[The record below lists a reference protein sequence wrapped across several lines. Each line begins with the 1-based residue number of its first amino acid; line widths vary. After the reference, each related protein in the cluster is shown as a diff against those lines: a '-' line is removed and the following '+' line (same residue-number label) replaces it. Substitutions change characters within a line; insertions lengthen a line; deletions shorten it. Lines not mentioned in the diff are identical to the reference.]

1 MIFFT
6 NRLYETLAVASANT
20 EKGLKLLDDELN
32 QTIKTGTAIY
42 NAKIVKN
49 DKSVEKIEAGS
60 FVFVPNF
67 KNKIIPLE
75 VMDVYEE
82 RSYKKIIAE
91 DAGLELLNS
100 DVGDH
105 KMKGTL
111 REHILATIG
120 KDSDWTI
127 GIDEIGDSKNLTLE
141 YTGISNQTKRI
152 VQIAGRFGAEISYD
166 FKFEGNE
173 IKEKRINFVKERGKD
188 TARRLEVGKEL
199 KDVKRNVSITNL
211 RTAVLGVGKPHKE
224 TIKTTKTVKKT
235 IKVEEKPNST
245 KHTNGKLDPFINWFQ
260 ARKGRVRYSMYAR
273 TGPNS
278 YDCSSAVHFAAKHA
292 GLLPSN
298 HYIGSTETLF
308 GMKGKY
314 LDEISRSDIRYGDIF
329 VAGRQGASGG
339 AGGHTG
345 AVLDKNRIIH
355 CNYGSNGIAIT
366 PINGYTGGP
375 PVRFFRWR
383 NSGAGTVSVSN
394 AKYWTNKNIAYHD
407 LGWTLN
413 GLSAG
418 QLNNW
423 IRVKAPGSPFNG
435 QGNVFMEAQK
445 RSGLDARY
453 ILSHAALES
462 AWGRSNIAKRYNNY
476 FGIGAFDTDPNNAK
490 NFSNSGLASGII
502 NGAKWIAKN
511 YYNSSYKQTTLYKMR
526 NNNGVHQYATDP
538 NWHTKIAN
546 IMKGSE
552 RYTRPATPSKNKTK
566 EILETVSENK
576 EVEKETNLKGY
587 KYDDGRYFVDK
598 DGRVCDREANA
609 IWSKPN
615 TKGRYL
621 SRVYESEATSQKT
634 LFDECLNQLKKNNQ
648 PEISYDVNPDKI
660 PKDIDI
666 GDRVR
671 IIDHDYSPALYLE
684 ARLVD
689 VTTSS
694 TNDYIDR
701 AVFANF
707 VPKISGIT
715 QRLLNLQANVQDF
728 QYSFENQPYI
738 MSLESSSGNVFK
750 DDIVDTNLIA
760 KLTKAGI
767 DQSANVDGYIWE
779 RISKYTDK
787 LVVKDEDWNENHK
800 DLNEHFIEL
809 SRSDIELEA
818 TFVCSAMLDDL
829 AVATASYTIKNLSIG
844 VYKQKEEPDRN
855 LLMWGDVWQWEEG
868 DIRFKRIWK
877 RDRWEDTVTK
887 RDLELLELT
896 PGPPGADGKD
906 GMPGK
911 PGVDGKTSYAHFA
924 YADSADGVVG
934 FTLTAT
940 PGRKYIGFY
949 SDFTKTDS
957 KNPSKYE
964 WSRFRGEDGIDGTP
978 GRDGIDGKPG
988 PKGLDGKT
996 PYVHFAYSNSLDG
1009 LKDFSTSDS
1018 LNKKYIGFYTDFSKA
1033 DSTDYKDYNWSRY
1046 VGEDGKQGIP
1056 GKAGVDGKTPYF
1068 HTAWADNEKGTL
1080 NFSTSYAG
1088 EKKYIGTYTDYNK
1101 NDSVNPS
1108 SYTWQL
1114 VKGKDGKDGVNGIPG
1129 KAGQDGKTPY
1139 FHTAWSNSSD
1149 GSKDF
1154 STSQAGDKL
1163 YIGTYTDFT
1172 KEDSSD
1178 FKKYTWQ
1185 LVKGNK
1191 GDKGSD
1197 GKDGGEFQ
1205 WNLLLKGDKE
1215 IIDSTEY
1222 NFAKYEL
1229 AEDIPEG
1236 SVVTLVLN
1244 MKGKRN
1250 PNTVSPYNTGGSL
1263 RALNNIN
1270 LPSDSGNEYQ
1280 TYYVTDTWRGN
1291 KAGNKTL
1298 YLYWSIFNRPSFE
1311 PVSIKWA
1318 KLVYGS
1324 NPTLNYVPAQIEI
1337 HGKDGMPGPKGA
1349 DGKDGID
1356 GKDGKTGKIGQNL
1369 LRNSNVPV
1377 SNKDYPTNIWTLCE
1391 TLKDNEIVTVTMK
1404 VKVDR
1409 TSILHLYNSG
1419 GAISLAYKEIMKEDD
1434 YKLISYTFPW
1444 KTWIDVTWGEKHY
1457 EQTNPP
1463 ALYLFNTTSGDSQDK
1478 ITTSVEWATL
1488 TRGDIPAIEWS
1499 PCHADTDD
1507 AISEKASEESLQD
1520 LQVHFAMYPSAEE
1533 LNQNKI
1539 DLMKQ
1544 QAYLDQLKTAIDSNA
1559 LSLEDRLSIIEAN
1572 VGAGK
1577 LSLEAI
1583 NTYLHFGEEGVLI
1596 GKEGEQ
1602 VRLRLINNALEIT
1615 DGTKVVAR
1623 FANNQTETPNLK
1635 VSGAFEFGYHVANK
1649 VDLNGNKFTVVS
1661 PNI

>member
-6 NRLYETLAVASANT
+6 NRLYETLAVASVDT
-20 EKGLKLLDDELN
+20 EEGLKLLDDELN

-42 NAKIVKN
+42 TAKIAKN
-49 DKSVEKIEAGS
+49 DISAEKVEAGS

-67 KNKIIPLE
+67 KNKIIVLE
-75 VMDVYEE
+75 VMDVYDE

-120 KDSDWTI
+120 DDSDWVI
-127 GIDEIGDSKNLTLE
+127 GLDEIGNSKNLTLE

-166 FKFEGNE
+166 FIFDGNE

-273 TGPNS
+273 MGPNS

-394 AKYWTNKNIAYHD
+394 SKYWTNKNIAYHD

-423 IRVKAPGSPFNG
+423 IRAKAPGSPFNG

-445 RSGLDARY
+445 QSGLDARY

-462 AWGRSNIAKRYNNY
+462 AWGRSNIAKKYNNY
-476 FGIGAFDTDPNNAK
+476 FGIGAFDNDPNNAK

-511 YYNSSYKQTTLYKMR
+511 YYNSTYKQTTLYKMR

-552 RYTRPATPSKNKTK
+552 RYTRPAAPSKNKTK
-566 EILETVSENK
+566 EILETVTENK
-576 EVEKETNLKGY
+576 EIEKETNLKGY

-648 PEISYDVNPDKI
+648 PEVSYDVNPDKI

-707 VPKISGIT
+707 VPKTSGIAE
-715 QRLLNLQANVQDF
+715 RLLNLQENVQDF
-728 QYSFENQPYI
+728 KYSFENQPYI
-738 MSLESSSGNVFK
+738 MSLESTSGNVFK
-750 DDIVDTNLIA
+750 DDIVDTHLIA

-767 DQSANVDGYIWE
+767 DQSANVDGFIWE
-779 RISKYTDK
+779 RVSKYPDK
-787 LVVKDEDWNENHK
+787 LVVADEEWNESHK
-800 DLNEHFIEL
+800 DNNEHFIEL
-809 SRSDIELEA
+809 TRSDIELEA
-818 TFVCSAMLDDL
+818 TFVCSAILDEY
-829 AVATASYTIKNLSIG
+829 AVATASYTIKNLAIG
-844 VYKQKEEPDRN
+844 IYKQKEEPDRK

-868 DIRFKRIWK
+868 ETKFKRIWK
-877 RDRWEDTVTK
+877 GDRWEDTVTK

-911 PGVDGKTSYAHFA
+911 PGADGKTSYMHFA

-940 PGRKYIGFY
+940 SG
-949 SDFTKTDS
+949 
-957 KNPSKYE
+957 
-964 WSRFRGEDGIDGTP
+964 
-978 GRDGIDGKPG
+978 
-988 PKGLDGKT
+988 
-996 PYVHFAYSNSLDG
+996 
-1009 LKDFSTSDS
+1009 
-1018 LNKKYIGFYTDFSKA
+1018 KKYIGFYTDFVKEDSK
-1033 DSTDYKDYNWSRY
+1033 DPKKYEWSKY
-1046 VGEDGKQGIP
+1046 VGDDGKPGKDGVNGIP

-1101 NDSVNPS
+1101 NDSVNSS

-1114 VKGKDGKDGVNGIPG
+1114 VKGNTGP
-1129 KAGQDGKTPY
+1129 
-1139 FHTAWSNSSD
+1139 
-1149 GSKDF
+1149 
-1154 STSQAGDKL
+1154 
-1163 YIGTYTDFT
+1163 
-1172 KEDSSD
+1172 
-1178 FKKYTWQ
+1178 
-1185 LVKGNK
+1185 K
-1191 GDKGSD
+1191 GDKGD
-1197 GKDGGEFQ
+1197 
-1205 WNLLLKGDKE
+1205 
-1215 IIDSTEY
+1215 
-1222 NFAKYEL
+1222 
-1229 AEDIPEG
+1229 
-1236 SVVTLVLN
+1236 
-1244 MKGKRN
+1244 
-1250 PNTVSPYNTGGSL
+1250 
-1263 RALNNIN
+1263 
-1270 LPSDSGNEYQ
+1270 
-1280 TYYVTDTWRGN
+1280 RGP
-1291 KAGNKTL
+1291 
-1298 YLYWSIFNRPSFE
+1298 I
-1311 PVSIKWA
+1311 
-1318 KLVYGS
+1318 
-1324 NPTLNYVPAQIEI
+1324 
-1337 HGKDGMPGPKGA
+1337 GPKGV
-1349 DGKDGID
+1349 DGR
-1356 GKDGKTGKIGQNL
+1356 TGKIGQNL

-1377 SNKDYPTNIWTLCE
+1377 ENKNYSTNFWYLCE
-1391 TLKDNEIVTVTMK
+1391 TPETGEIMTFTAKIKLEKD
-1404 VKVDR
+1404 D
-1409 TSILHLYNSG
+1409 SIALYNSG
-1419 GAISLAYKEIMKEDD
+1419 GWINLTGWSKASKSQDHIIYKSTFKWEDEYE
-1434 YKLISYTFPW
+1434 YKGTIY
-1444 KTWIDVTWGEKHY
+1444 K
-1457 EQTNPP
+1457 QTNPP
-1463 ALYLFNTTSGDSQDK
+1463 TLTLYTHSNGNGDNKNNNNVS
-1478 ITTSVEWATL
+1478 IEWATL

-1499 PCHADTDD
+1499 PCYLDVDD

-1520 LQVHFAMYPSAEE
+1520 LQVHFAMYPTAEE

-1602 VRLRLINNALEIT
+1602 VRLRLVNNALEIT
-1615 DGTKVVAR
+1615 DGSKVVAR

-1635 VSGAFEFGYHVANK
+1635 VTGAFEFGYHVANK
-1649 VDLNGNKFTVVS
+1649 VDLNDDKYTVIS

>member
-6 NRLYETLAVASANT
+6 NRLYKTLAVASPDT
-20 EKGLKLLDDELN
+20 HKGLRLLDDELN

-42 NAKIVKN
+42 TGKIAKN
-49 DKSVEKIEAGS
+49 DISVEKIEAGS

-75 VMDVYEE
+75 VMEVEE
-82 RSYKKIIAE
+82 SRSYKKIIAE

-141 YTGISNQTKRI
+141 YTGVSNQTKRI

-211 RTAVLGVGKPHKE
+211 RTAVLGIGKPHKE
-224 TIKTTKTVKKT
+224 SIKTTKTVKKT
-235 IKVEEKPNST
+235 VKVNDSSST
-245 KHTNGKLDPFINWFQ
+245 TKQTNGKLDAFIGWFQ
-260 ARKGRVRYSMYAR
+260 ARKGRVSYSMYSR
-273 TGPNS
+273 MGPNA

-339 AGGHTG
+339 AAGHTG

-355 CNYGSNGIAIT
+355 CTYSKNGIAIT

-394 AKYWTNKNIAYHD
+394 AKYWTNNNIAYHD

-413 GLSAG
+413 GLNAG

-423 IRVKAPGSPFNG
+423 IRATSPSSPFNG

-445 RSGLDARY
+445 QSGLDARY
-453 ILSHAALES
+453 ILAHAALES
-462 AWGRSNIAKRYNNY
+462 AWGKSNIAKRYNNY
-476 FGIGAFDTDPNNAK
+476 FGIGAFDNDPNNAK

-538 NWHTKIAN
+538 NWHNKIAN

-552 RYTRPATPSKNKTK
+552 RYTRPAVPSKNKTK
-566 EILETVSENK
+566 EVLETVTESK
-576 EVEKETNLKGY
+576 EVDKDTNLKGY
-587 KYDDGRYFVDK
+587 KYDDGRFFVDK
-598 DGRVCDREANA
+598 DGRLCDREANA
-609 IWSKPN
+609 IWAKPN
-615 TKGRYL
+615 TKGKYL
-621 SRVYESEATSQKT
+621 TRIYESEATSQKT

-648 PEISYDVNPDKI
+648 PEVSYDVNPDKI

-666 GDRVR
+666 GDRIR

-684 ARLVD
+684 ARLID

-707 VPKISGIT
+707 VPKSSGIAE
-715 QRLLNLQANVQDF
+715 RLLSLQENVQDF
-728 QYSFENQPYI
+728 KYSFENQPYV
-738 MSLESSSGNVFK
+738 MSIESSSGNVFK

-779 RISKYTDK
+779 RISKYPDK
-787 LVVKDEDWNENHK
+787 LVVADEKWNENHK
-800 DLNEHFIEL
+800 DNNEHFIEL
-809 SRSDIELEA
+809 KRSDIELEA

-844 VYKQKEEPDRN
+844 IYKQKEEPDRK

-868 DIRFKRIWK
+868 DIKFKRIWK
-877 RDRWEDTVTK
+877 GDRWEDTVTK

-896 PGPPGADGKD
+896 PGPPG
-906 GMPGK
+906 
-911 PGVDGKTSYAHFA
+911 
-924 YADSADGVVG
+924 
-934 FTLTAT
+934 
-940 PGRKYIGFY
+940 
-949 SDFTKTDS
+949 
-957 KNPSKYE
+957 
-964 WSRFRGEDGIDGTP
+964 
-978 GRDGIDGKPG
+978 
-988 PKGLDGKT
+988 
-996 PYVHFAYSNSLDG
+996 
-1009 LKDFSTSDS
+1009 
-1018 LNKKYIGFYTDFSKA
+1018 
-1033 DSTDYKDYNWSRY
+1033 
-1046 VGEDGKQGIP
+1046 
-1056 GKAGVDGKTPYF
+1056 
-1068 HTAWADNEKGTL
+1068 
-1080 NFSTSYAG
+1080 
-1088 EKKYIGTYTDYNK
+1088 
-1101 NDSVNPS
+1101 
-1108 SYTWQL
+1108 
-1114 VKGKDGKDGVNGIPG
+1114 
-1129 KAGQDGKTPY
+1129 QD
-1139 FHTAWSNSSD
+1139 
-1149 GSKDF
+1149 
-1154 STSQAGDKL
+1154 
-1163 YIGTYTDFT
+1163 
-1172 KEDSSD
+1172 
-1178 FKKYTWQ
+1178 
-1185 LVKGNK
+1185 
-1191 GDKGSD
+1191 
-1197 GKDGGEFQ
+1197 
-1205 WNLLLKGDKE
+1205 
-1215 IIDSTEY
+1215 
-1222 NFAKYEL
+1222 
-1229 AEDIPEG
+1229 
-1236 SVVTLVLN
+1236 
-1244 MKGKRN
+1244 
-1250 PNTVSPYNTGGSL
+1250 
-1263 RALNNIN
+1263 
-1270 LPSDSGNEYQ
+1270 
-1280 TYYVTDTWRGN
+1280 
-1291 KAGNKTL
+1291 
-1298 YLYWSIFNRPSFE
+1298 
-1311 PVSIKWA
+1311 
-1318 KLVYGS
+1318 
-1324 NPTLNYVPAQIEI
+1324 
-1337 HGKDGMPGPKGA
+1337 GKDGMPGPKGA
-1349 DGKDGID
+1349 DGKTSYMHFAYADSQDGLVGFTLTATSGKKYIGFYTDFVKEDSKDPKKYEWSKYVGDDGKPGKDGVNGIPGKAGTDGKTPYFHTAWANSADGSKDFSTSQAGEKMYIGTYTDYTKEDSTDPKKYTWQLVKGDKGEKGEPGQDGKNINRNYINDSKFKTITVPKNLYDEAYNID
-1356 GKDGKTGKIGQNL
+1356 PSFWNTYNRQEMTLSFWFKARESKTYKRNFVVHFRAAPWYQFGTVVYPENTTENIFYKLHIGSKMMPQNYRAAQIFIRFIEGYSGDTFEIKDLKLEFGNEATDWLPSANDLKGKDGEKGSPGKDGKTGKIGQNL

-1377 SNKDYPTNIWTLCE
+1377 ENKNYSTNFWYLCE
-1391 TLKDNEIVTVTMK
+1391 TPETGEIMTFTAKIKLEKD
-1404 VKVDR
+1404 D
-1409 TSILHLYNSG
+1409 SIALYNSG
-1419 GAISLAYKEIMKEDD
+1419 GWINLTGWSKASKSQDHIIYKSTFKWEDKYEYNGTI
-1434 YKLISYTFPW
+1434 YK
-1444 KTWIDVTWGEKHY
+1444 
-1457 EQTNPP
+1457 QTNPP
-1463 ALYLFNTTSGDSQDK
+1463 TLTLYTHSNGNGDNKNSNNVS
-1478 ITTSVEWATL
+1478 IEWATL

-1499 PCHADTDD
+1499 PCYADVDD

-1520 LQVHFAMYPSAEE
+1520 LQVHFAMYPTAEE

-1615 DGTKVVAR
+1615 DGSKVVAR

-1649 VDLNGNKFTVVS
+1649 VDLNGNKFTVIS

>member
-6 NRLYETLAVASANT
+6 NRGYETLAVASVNT
-20 EKGLKLLDDELN
+20 EKGPKLLDDELN

-42 NAKIVKN
+42 NAKIAKN

-67 KNKIIPLE
+67 KNKMIPLE
-75 VMDVYEE
+75 VMEVEE
-82 RSYKKIIAE
+82 SRTYKKIIAE

-120 KDSDWTI
+120 KDSDWVI

-141 YTGISNQTKRI
+141 YTGVTNQTKRI
-152 VQIAGRFGAEISYD
+152 VQIAGRFGAEISYSFIFD
-166 FKFEGNE
+166 GNE
-173 IKEKRINFVKERGKD
+173 IKEKRINFVKERGENK
-188 TARRLEVGKEL
+188 AVRLEVGKEL

-235 IKVEEKPNST
+235 VNVNDSSTTT

-260 ARKGRVRYSMYAR
+260 ARKGRVRYSMYSR
-273 TGPNS
+273 MGPNS

-375 PVRFFRWR
+375 PVRWFRWR
-383 NSGAGTVSVSN
+383 NSGYGSQTVSN
-394 AKYWTNKNIAYHD
+394 RRYWTNSNVIYHD
-407 LGWTLN
+407 LGFNLG

-423 IRVKAPGSPFNG
+423 IRATSPSSPFNG

-445 RSGLDARY
+445 QSGLDARY
-453 ILSHAALES
+453 ILAHAALES

-476 FGIGAFDTDPNNAK
+476 FGIGAFDNDPNNAK

-538 NWHTKIAN
+538 NWHNKIAN

-552 RYTRPATPSKNKTK
+552 RYTSPSGPSSTKTVTQ
-566 EILETVSENK
+566 TVIESK
-576 EVEKETNLKGY
+576 QVDKDTNLKGY
-587 KYDDGRYFVDK
+587 KYDDGRFFVDK

-609 IWSKPN
+609 IWAKPN
-615 TKGRYL
+615 TKGKYL
-621 SRVYESEATSQKT
+621 TRIYESEATSQKT
-634 LFDECLNQLKKNNQ
+634 LFDECLGQLKKNNE
-648 PEISYDVNPDKI
+648 PEVTYDVNPDKI
-660 PKDIDI
+660 PKEIDI

-671 IIDHDYSPALYLE
+671 IIDHGYSPALYLE

-694 TNDYIDR
+694 TNDYINS

-707 VPKISGIT
+707 VPKTSGIAE
-715 QRLLNLQANVQDF
+715 RLLNLQASVQDF
-728 QYSFENQPYI
+728 KYSFENQPYV

-779 RISKYTDK
+779 RISKYPDK
-787 LVVKDEDWNENHK
+787 LVVDDEKWNENHK
-800 DLNEHFIEL
+800 DNNEHFIEL
-809 SRSDIELEA
+809 TRSDIELEA

-844 VYKQKEEPDRN
+844 VYKQKEEPDREI
-855 LLMWGDVWQWEEG
+855 LMWGDVWQWEEG
-868 DIRFKRIWK
+868 NIKFKRIWK
-877 RDRWEDTVTK
+877 GDRWEDTVTK

-896 PGPPGADGKD
+896 PGPPGQDGKD
-906 GMPGK
+906 GMPGPK
-911 PGVDGKTSYAHFA
+911 GADGKTSYMHFA
-924 YADSADGVVG
+924 YADSQDGVVG

-940 PGRKYIGFY
+940 NG
-949 SDFTKTDS
+949 
-957 KNPSKYE
+957 
-964 WSRFRGEDGIDGTP
+964 
-978 GRDGIDGKPG
+978 
-988 PKGLDGKT
+988 
-996 PYVHFAYSNSLDG
+996 
-1009 LKDFSTSDS
+1009 
-1018 LNKKYIGFYTDFSKA
+1018 KKYIGFYTDFIKEDSK
-1033 DSTDYKDYNWSRY
+1033 DPKKYEWSKY
-1046 VGEDGKQGIP
+1046 VGDDGKP
-1056 GKAGVDGKTPYF
+1056 
-1068 HTAWADNEKGTL
+1068 
-1080 NFSTSYAG
+1080 
-1088 EKKYIGTYTDYNK
+1088 
-1101 NDSVNPS
+1101 
-1108 SYTWQL
+1108 
-1114 VKGKDGKDGVNGIPG
+1114 GKDGVNGIPG
-1129 KAGQDGKTPY
+1129 KAGADGKTPY
-1139 FHTAWSNSSD
+1139 FHTAWANSSD

-1154 STSQAGDKL
+1154 STSQAGEKL

-1172 KEDSSD
+1172 KEDSTD

-1191 GDKGSD
+1191 GDKGEP
-1197 GKDGGEFQ
+1197 GKDGKNINRNYINNSKFKTVTVQ
-1205 WNLLLKGDKE
+1205 KNLYDE
-1215 IIDSTEY
+1215 AYNIDPSFWDTY
-1222 NFAKYEL
+1222 NRQEM
-1229 AEDIPEG
+1229 
-1236 SVVTLVLN
+1236 TLSFWF
-1244 MKGKRN
+1244 KARESKTYKRN
-1250 PNTVSPYNTGGSL
+1250 FDVHFRAAPWYQFGTVVYPENTTENIFYKLHIGSKMMPQDY
-1263 RALNNIN
+1263 RAAQIFIRFIEGYSGDAFEIKDLK
-1270 LPSDSGNEYQ
+1270 LEFGNEA
-1280 TYYVTDTWRGN
+1280 TDW
-1291 KAGNKTL
+1291 
-1298 YLYWSIFNRPSFE
+1298 IPS
-1311 PVSIKWA
+1311 VNDLK
-1318 KLVYGS
+1318 
-1324 NPTLNYVPAQIEI
+1324 
-1337 HGKDGMPGPKGA
+1337 GKDGEKGSP
-1349 DGKDGID
+1349 GKDGEKGSPGKD

-1377 SNKDYPTNIWTLCE
+1377 ENKNYPTETWKLCE
-1391 TLKDNEIVTVTMK
+1391 TPSTGETMTFTAK
-1404 VKVDR
+1404 VKLEKDDK
-1409 TSILHLYNSG
+1409 IALFNSG
-1419 GAISLAYKEIMKEDD
+1419 GNIVLKDWI
-1434 YKLISYTFPW
+1434 LIK
-1444 KTWIDVTWGEKHY
+1444 KTDNYQIWSKSFKWVDKSASGRK
-1457 EQTNPP
+1457 QTNPP
-1463 ALYLFNTTSGDSQDK
+1463 SLYLYIYSNNGNGNNKNNNAVS
-1478 ITTSVEWATL
+1478 IEWATL

-1499 PCHADTDD
+1499 PCYADVDD
-1507 AISEKASEESLQD
+1507 SISAKADQESLQD
-1520 LQVHFAMYPSAEE
+1520 LQVHFAMYPTAEE
-1533 LNQNKI
+1533 LNQNKV

-1544 QAYLDQLKTAIDSNA
+1544 QAYLDQLQTAIDSNA
-1559 LSLEDRLSIIEAN
+1559 LTLEERLSIIEAN
-1572 VGAGK
+1572 LGAGK

-1615 DGTKVVAR
+1615 DGSKVVAR

-1635 VSGAFEFGYHVANK
+1635 VTGALEFGYHVASK
-1649 VDLNGNKFTVVS
+1649 VDLDGNKYTVIS
-1661 PNI
+1661 SNI

>member
-6 NRLYETLAVASANT
+6 NRLYETLAVASPDT
-20 EKGLKLLDDELN
+20 HKGLVLLDDELN

-42 NAKIVKN
+42 TGKIAKN
-49 DKSVEKIEAGS
+49 DISVEKIEAGS

-75 VMDVYEE
+75 VMEVEE
-82 RSYKKIIAE
+82 SRSYKKIIAE

-127 GIDEIGDSKNLTLE
+127 GIDEIGDSRNLTLE
-141 YTGISNQTKRI
+141 YTGVSNQTKRI

-166 FKFEGNE
+166 FKFDGNE

-211 RTAVLGVGKPHKE
+211 RTAVLGIGKPHKE
-224 TIKTTKTVKKT
+224 TIKTTKTVKK
-235 IKVEEKPNST
+235 KVKVNDSSST
-245 KHTNGKLDPFINWFQ
+245 TKQTNGKLDAFIGWFQ
-260 ARKGRVRYSMYAR
+260 ARKGRVSYSMYSR
-273 TGPNS
+273 MGPRS

-292 GLLPSN
+292 GLLPTS

-314 LDEISRSDIRYGDIF
+314 LDEISRSDIRFGDIF

-339 AGGHTG
+339 AAGHTG

-355 CNYGSNGIAIT
+355 CTYSKNGIAIT

-394 AKYWTNKNIAYHD
+394 AKYWTNNNIAYHD

-413 GLSAG
+413 GLNAG

-423 IRVKAPGSPFNG
+423 IRATSPGSPFNG

-445 RSGLDARY
+445 QSGLDARY

-462 AWGRSNIAKRYNNY
+462 GWGRSNIAKRYNNY
-476 FGIGAFDTDPNNAK
+476 FGIGAFDNDPNNAK

-538 NWHTKIAN
+538 NWHNKIAN

-552 RYTRPATPSKNKTK
+552 RYTSPSGPSSTKTVTQ
-566 EILETVSENK
+566 TVTESK

-587 KYDDGRYFVDK
+587 KYDDGRFFVDK

-648 PEISYDVNPDKI
+648 PEVSYDVNPDKI

-707 VPKISGIT
+707 VPKTSGIA

-728 QYSFENQPYI
+728 QYSFENQPYV

-767 DQSANVDGYIWE
+767 DQAANVDGYIWE
-779 RISKYTDK
+779 RISKYPDK
-787 LVVKDEDWNENHK
+787 LVVADEKWNESHK
-800 DLNEHFIEL
+800 DNNEHFIEL
-809 SRSDIELEA
+809 KRSDIELEA

-844 VYKQKEEPDRN
+844 IYKQKEEPDRK

-868 DIRFKRIWK
+868 DIKFKRIWK
-877 RDRWEDTVTK
+877 GDRWEDTVTK

-896 PGPPGADGKD
+896 PGPPGQDGKD
-906 GMPGK
+906 GMPGPK
-911 PGVDGKTSYAHFA
+911 GADGKTSYMHFA
-924 YADSADGVVG
+924 YSDSKDGVVG

-940 PGRKYIGFY
+940 NG
-949 SDFTKTDS
+949 
-957 KNPSKYE
+957 
-964 WSRFRGEDGIDGTP
+964 
-978 GRDGIDGKPG
+978 
-988 PKGLDGKT
+988 
-996 PYVHFAYSNSLDG
+996 
-1009 LKDFSTSDS
+1009 
-1018 LNKKYIGFYTDFSKA
+1018 KKYIGFYTDFVKEDSK
-1033 DSTDYKDYNWSRY
+1033 DPNKYEWSKY
-1046 VGEDGKQGIP
+1046 VGDDGKP
-1056 GKAGVDGKTPYF
+1056 
-1068 HTAWADNEKGTL
+1068 
-1080 NFSTSYAG
+1080 
-1088 EKKYIGTYTDYNK
+1088 
-1101 NDSVNPS
+1101 
-1108 SYTWQL
+1108 
-1114 VKGKDGKDGVNGIPG
+1114 GKDGVNGIPG

-1139 FHTAWSNSSD
+1139 FHTAWANSSD

-1154 STSQAGDKL
+1154 STSQAGEKM
-1163 YIGTYTDFT
+1163 YIGTYTDYT
-1172 KEDSSD
+1172 KEDSAD
-1178 FKKYTWQ
+1178 PKKYTWL

-1191 GDKGSD
+1191 GEKGEP
-1197 GKDGGEFQ
+1197 GKDGKNINRNYINDSKFKTITVPKNLYDEAYNIDPSFWDTYNRQVMTLSFWFKARESKTYKRNFDVHFRAAPWYQFGTVVYPENTTENIFYKLHIGSKMMPQDYRAAQIFIRFIEGYSGDAFEIKDLKLEFGNEATD
-1205 WNLLLKGDKE
+1205 WIPSVNDLKGE
-1215 IIDSTEY
+1215 
-1222 NFAKYEL
+1222 
-1229 AEDIPEG
+1229 P
-1236 SVVTLVLN
+1236 
-1244 MKGKRN
+1244 GKN
-1250 PNTVSPYNTGGSL
+1250 
-1263 RALNNIN
+1263 
-1270 LPSDSGNEYQ
+1270 
-1280 TYYVTDTWRGN
+1280 
-1291 KAGNKTL
+1291 
-1298 YLYWSIFNRPSFE
+1298 
-1311 PVSIKWA
+1311 
-1318 KLVYGS
+1318 
-1324 NPTLNYVPAQIEI
+1324 
-1337 HGKDGMPGPKGA
+1337 
-1349 DGKDGID
+1349 GID
-1356 GKDGKTGKIGQNL
+1356 GKDGKTRKIGQNL

-1377 SNKDYPTNIWTLCE
+1377 SNKNHPIYIWNLCE
-1391 TLKDNEIVTVTMK
+1391 TPETGETMTFTAKLKLEKDNLIG
-1404 VKVDR
+1404 
-1409 TSILHLYNSG
+1409 LYNSNG
-1419 GAISLAYKEIMKEDD
+1419 YISVSEYSNTSKSQDYIIYK
-1434 YKLISYTFPW
+1434 STFKW
-1444 KTWIDVTWGEKHY
+1444 KDKFLYNGKTY

-1463 ALYLFNTTSGDSQDK
+1463 TLRLYARSNGNGDNKNNNTVS
-1478 ITTSVEWATL
+1478 IEWATL

-1499 PCHADTDD
+1499 PCYADVDD

-1520 LQVHFAMYPSAEE
+1520 LQVHFAMYPTAEE

-1539 DLMKQ
+1539 ELMKQ

-1615 DGTKVVAR
+1615 DGSKVVAR

-1649 VDLNGNKFTVVS
+1649 VDLNGNKFTVIS

>member
-6 NRLYETLAVASANT
+6 NRLYETLAVASADT

-42 NAKIVKN
+42 NAKIAKN
-49 DKSVEKIEAGS
+49 DISSEKVEAGS

-67 KNKIIPLE
+67 KNKIIVLE
-75 VMDVYEE
+75 VMEVEE
-82 RSYKKIIAE
+82 SREYKKIIAE

-120 KDSDWTI
+120 DDSDWVI
-127 GIDEIGDSKNLTLE
+127 GLDEIGNSKNLTLE

-166 FKFEGNE
+166 FKFDGNE

-273 TGPNS
+273 MGPSS

-292 GLLPSN
+292 GLLPSS

-308 GMKGKY
+308 AMKGKY
-314 LDEISRSDIRYGDIF
+314 LDEISRADIRYGDIF

-423 IRVKAPGSPFNG
+423 IRAKAPGSPFNG

-445 RSGLDARY
+445 QSGLDARY
-453 ILSHAALES
+453 ILAHAALES

-476 FGIGAFDTDPNNAK
+476 FGIGAFDNDPNNAK

-552 RYTRPATPSKNKTK
+552 RYTKAAQPSKTKTK
-566 EILETVSENK
+566 QVLQTVTQSK
-576 EVEKETNLKGY
+576 QVEKETNLKGY

-598 DGRVCDREANA
+598 EGRLCDREANE

-621 SRVYESEATSQKT
+621 SRVYKSEATSQKT
-634 LFDECLNQLKKNNQ
+634 LFDECLNQLKKNNE
-648 PEISYDVNPDKI
+648 PEVSYDVNPDKI

-694 TNDYIDR
+694 TNEYIDR

-707 VPKISGIT
+707 VPKTSGIAE
-715 QRLLNLQANVQDF
+715 RLLNLQENVQDF
-728 QYSFENQPYI
+728 KYSFENQPYV
-738 MSLESSSGNVFK
+738 MSLESTSGNVFK
-750 DDIVDTNLIA
+750 DDIVDTHLIA
-760 KLTKAGI
+760 KLTKVGI
-767 DQSANVDGYIWE
+767 DQSANVDGFIWE
-779 RISKYTDK
+779 RVSKYPDK
-787 LVVKDEDWNENHK
+787 LVVKDEEWNENHK
-800 DLNEHFIEL
+800 ELNEHFIEL
-809 SRSDIELEA
+809 TRSDIELEA
-818 TFVCSAMLDDL
+818 TFVCSAILDEY
-829 AVATASYTIKNLSIG
+829 AVATASYTIKNLAIG
-844 VYKQKEEPDRN
+844 IYKQKEEPDRK
-855 LLMWGDVWQWEEG
+855 LLMWGDIWQWEEG
-868 DIRFKRIWK
+868 ETKFKRIWK
-877 RDRWEDTVTK
+877 GDRWEDTVTK

-896 PGPPGADGKD
+896 PGPPGQDGKD

-911 PGVDGKTSYAHFA
+911 AGADGKTSYMHFA
-924 YADSADGVVG
+924 YADSQDGVVG

-940 PGRKYIGFY
+940 NG
-949 SDFTKTDS
+949 
-957 KNPSKYE
+957 
-964 WSRFRGEDGIDGTP
+964 
-978 GRDGIDGKPG
+978 
-988 PKGLDGKT
+988 
-996 PYVHFAYSNSLDG
+996 
-1009 LKDFSTSDS
+1009 
-1018 LNKKYIGFYTDFSKA
+1018 KKYIGFYTDFVKEDSK
-1033 DSTDYKDYNWSRY
+1033 DPTKYEWSKY
-1046 VGEDGKQGIP
+1046 VGD
-1056 GKAGVDGKTPYF
+1056 
-1068 HTAWADNEKGTL
+1068 KG
-1080 NFSTSYAG
+1080 
-1088 EKKYIGTYTDYNK
+1088 E
-1101 NDSVNPS
+1101 P
-1108 SYTWQL
+1108 
-1114 VKGKDGKDGVNGIPG
+1114 GKDGVNGLPG
-1129 KAGQDGKTPY
+1129 KAGADGKTPY

-1154 STSQAGDKL
+1154 STSQAGEKL

-1172 KEDSSD
+1172 KEDSTD
-1178 FKKYTWQ
+1178 FKKYTWN

-1191 GDKGSD
+1191 GEQGIP
-1197 GKDGGEFQ
+1197 GKDGQPGA
-1205 WNLLLKGDKE
+1205 KGD
-1215 IIDSTEY
+1215 
-1222 NFAKYEL
+1222 
-1229 AEDIPEG
+1229 
-1236 SVVTLVLN
+1236 
-1244 MKGKRN
+1244 
-1250 PNTVSPYNTGGSL
+1250 
-1263 RALNNIN
+1263 
-1270 LPSDSGNEYQ
+1270 
-1280 TYYVTDTWRGN
+1280 RGP
-1291 KAGNKTL
+1291 
-1298 YLYWSIFNRPSFE
+1298 I
-1311 PVSIKWA
+1311 
-1318 KLVYGS
+1318 
-1324 NPTLNYVPAQIEI
+1324 
-1337 HGKDGMPGPKGA
+1337 GPKGA
-1349 DGKDGID
+1349 
-1356 GKDGKTGKIGQNL
+1356 DGKTGKIGQNL

-1391 TLKDNEIVTVTMK
+1391 TLKDNEIVTFTTK

-1409 TSILHLYNSG
+1409 KSSLWLYNSG
-1419 GAISLAYKEIMKEDD
+1419 GAISLAYNEIAKEDD

-1444 KTWIDVTWGEKHY
+1444 KTWIDVTWGDKHY

-1463 ALYLFNTTSGDSQDK
+1463 SIHLYNTTYKQGKD
-1478 ITTSVEWATL
+1478 ITTTSVEWATL
-1488 TRGDIPAIEWS
+1488 TRGDIPAIEWT
-1499 PCHADTDD
+1499 PCYLDVDD

-1520 LQVHFAMYPSAEE
+1520 LQVHFAMYPTAEE

-1559 LSLEDRLSIIEAN
+1559 LDLEDRLNIIEAN

-1635 VSGAFEFGYHVANK
+1635 VTGAFEFGYHVANK
-1649 VDLNGNKFTVVS
+1649 VDLDDNKFTVIS

>member
-6 NRLYETLAVASANT
+6 NRLYETLAVASPDT
-20 EKGLKLLDDELN
+20 HKGLVLLDDELN

-42 NAKIVKN
+42 TGKIAKN
-49 DKSVEKIEAGS
+49 DKSVEKVEAGS

-75 VMDVYEE
+75 VMEVEE
-82 RSYKKIIAE
+82 SRSYKKIIAE

-120 KDSDWTI
+120 DDSDWVI
-127 GIDEIGDSKNLTLE
+127 GLDEIGNSKNLTLE

-166 FKFEGNE
+166 FKFDGNE

-273 TGPNS
+273 MGPNS

-314 LDEISRSDIRYGDIF
+314 LDEISRADIRYGDIF

-423 IRVKAPGSPFNG
+423 IRAKAPGSPFNG

-552 RYTRPATPSKNKTK
+552 RYTRPAAPSKNKTK
-566 EILETVSENK
+566 EILETVTENK
-576 EVEKETNLKGY
+576 EIEKETNLKGY

-648 PEISYDVNPDKI
+648 PEVSYDVNPDKI

-707 VPKISGIT
+707 VPKTSGIAE
-715 QRLLNLQANVQDF
+715 RLLNLQENVQDF
-728 QYSFENQPYI
+728 KYSFENQPYI
-738 MSLESSSGNVFK
+738 MSLESTSGNVFK
-750 DDIVDTNLIA
+750 DDIVDTHLIA

-767 DQSANVDGYIWE
+767 DQSANVDGFIWE
-779 RISKYTDK
+779 RVSKYPDK
-787 LVVKDEDWNENHK
+787 LVVADEEWNESHK
-800 DLNEHFIEL
+800 DNNEHFIEL
-809 SRSDIELEA
+809 TRSDIELEA
-818 TFVCSAMLDDL
+818 TFVCSAILDDL
-829 AVATASYTIKNLSIG
+829 AVATASYTIKNLAIG
-844 VYKQKEEPDRN
+844 IYKQKEEPDRK

-868 DIRFKRIWK
+868 EIKFKRIWK
-877 RDRWEDTVTK
+877 GDRWEDTVTK

-896 PGPPGADGKD
+896 PGPPGQDGKD

-911 PGVDGKTSYAHFA
+911 PGADGKTSYMHFA
-924 YADSADGVVG
+924 YSDSQDGVVG

-940 PGRKYIGFY
+940 SG
-949 SDFTKTDS
+949 
-957 KNPSKYE
+957 
-964 WSRFRGEDGIDGTP
+964 
-978 GRDGIDGKPG
+978 
-988 PKGLDGKT
+988 
-996 PYVHFAYSNSLDG
+996 
-1009 LKDFSTSDS
+1009 
-1018 LNKKYIGFYTDFSKA
+1018 KKYIGFYTDFVKEDSK
-1033 DSTDYKDYNWSRY
+1033 DPKKYEWSKY
-1046 VGEDGKQGIP
+1046 VGDDGKPGKDGVNGLP
-1056 GKAGVDGKTPYF
+1056 GKAGADGKTPYF
-1068 HTAWADNEKGTL
+1068 HTAWA
-1080 NFSTSYAG
+1080 
-1088 EKKYIGTYTDYNK
+1088 
-1101 NDSVNPS
+1101 
-1108 SYTWQL
+1108 
-1114 VKGKDGKDGVNGIPG
+1114 
-1129 KAGQDGKTPY
+1129 
-1139 FHTAWSNSSD
+1139 NSSD

-1154 STSQAGDKL
+1154 STSQAGEKL

-1172 KEDSSD
+1172 KEDSTDS
-1178 FKKYTWQ
+1178 KKYTWQ
-1185 LVKGNK
+1185 LVKGNTGPKGEK
-1191 GDKGSD
+1191 GDRGPTGAKGVD
-1197 GKDGGEFQ
+1197 GKDGHTLTAEVWMEGEFRNHLTKDINVYRRATYDGVEIEITDSNSEIFSNGGDGVWVRNGISHTKWGN
-1205 WNLLLKGDKE
+1205 WNNKNN
-1215 IIDSTEY
+1215 Y
-1222 NFAKYEL
+1222 L
-1229 AEDIPEG
+1229 AEKFTIMYKGLKASSFARLDNVNDGEKG
-1236 SVVTLVLN
+1236 SP
-1244 MKGKRN
+1244 GK
-1250 PNTVSPYNTGGSL
+1250 
-1263 RALNNIN
+1263 
-1270 LPSDSGNEYQ
+1270 
-1280 TYYVTDTWRGN
+1280 
-1291 KAGNKTL
+1291 
-1298 YLYWSIFNRPSFE
+1298 
-1311 PVSIKWA
+1311 
-1318 KLVYGS
+1318 
-1324 NPTLNYVPAQIEI
+1324 
-1337 HGKDGMPGPKGA
+1337 
-1349 DGKDGID
+1349 D

-1377 SNKDYPTNIWTLCE
+1377 SNKDYNTNIWTLCE
-1391 TLKDNEIVTVTMK
+1391 TPEAGETMTFTAK
-1404 VKVDR
+1404 VKLEKDDKLMV
-1409 TSILHLYNSG
+1409 YNSEG
-1419 GAISLAYKEIMKEDD
+1419 MITLDWWTDVSKSKDYIIYK
-1434 YKLISYTFPW
+1434 STFDW
-1444 KTWIDVTWGEKHY
+1444 RDKFEYNGKIY

-1463 ALYLFNTTSGDSQDK
+1463 TLKFYAYSNGNGDNKNNNNVS
-1478 ITTSVEWATL
+1478 IEWATL
-1488 TRGDIPAIEWS
+1488 TRGDIPAIEWTA
-1499 PCHADTDD
+1499 CYLDVDD

-1520 LQVHFAMYPSAEE
+1520 LQVHFAMYPTAEE

-1544 QAYLDQLKTAIDSNA
+1544 QAYLDQLKNAIDSNA

-1635 VSGAFEFGYHVANK
+1635 VTGAFEFGYHVANK
-1649 VDLNGNKFTVVS
+1649 VDLNDNKFTVIS

>member
-6 NRLYETLAVASANT
+6 NRLYETLAVASPDT
-20 EKGLKLLDDELN
+20 HKGLVLLDDELN

-42 NAKIVKN
+42 TGKIAKN
-49 DKSVEKIEAGS
+49 DISVEKIEAGS

-67 KNKIIPLE
+67 KNKIIVLE
-75 VMDVYEE
+75 VMEVEE
-82 RSYKKIIAE
+82 SRSYKKIIAE

-120 KDSDWTI
+120 DDSDWVI
-127 GIDEIGDSKNLTLE
+127 GLDEIGNSKNLTLE
-141 YTGISNQTKRI
+141 YTGVTNQTKRI

-166 FKFEGNE
+166 FKFDGNE

-188 TARRLEVGKEL
+188 TSRRLEVGKEL

-273 TGPNS
+273 MGPNS

-292 GLLPSN
+292 GLLPSS

-308 GMKGKY
+308 AMKGKY

-394 AKYWTNKNIAYHD
+394 AKYWTNKNITHHD

-423 IRVKAPGSPFNG
+423 IRAKAPGSPFNG

-445 RSGLDARY
+445 QSGLDARY
-453 ILSHAALES
+453 ILAHAALES

-476 FGIGAFDTDPNNAK
+476 FGIGAFDNDPNNAK

-538 NWHTKIAN
+538 NWHNKIAN

-552 RYTRPATPSKNKTK
+552 RYTRPAVPSKNKTK
-566 EILETVSENK
+566 EVLETVSENK

-634 LFDECLNQLKKNNQ
+634 LFDKCLNQLKKNNQ
-648 PEISYDVNPDKI
+648 PEVSYDVNPDKI

-684 ARLVD
+684 ARLID

-707 VPKISGIT
+707 VPKTSGIA

-728 QYSFENQPYI
+728 KYSFENQPYV

-767 DQSANVDGYIWE
+767 DQSANMDGYIWE
-779 RISKYTDK
+779 RVSKYPDK
-787 LVVKDEDWNENHK
+787 LVVSDEKWNENHK

-809 SRSDIELEA
+809 TRSDIELEA

-844 VYKQKEEPDRN
+844 IYKQKEEPDRKI
-855 LLMWGDVWQWEEG
+855 LMWGDVWQWEEG

-877 RDRWEDTVTK
+877 GDRWEDTVTK

-896 PGPPGADGKD
+896 PGPPGQDGKD

-911 PGVDGKTSYAHFA
+911 PGADGKTSYMHFA

-940 PGRKYIGFY
+940 TG
-949 SDFTKTDS
+949 
-957 KNPSKYE
+957 
-964 WSRFRGEDGIDGTP
+964 
-978 GRDGIDGKPG
+978 
-988 PKGLDGKT
+988 
-996 PYVHFAYSNSLDG
+996 
-1009 LKDFSTSDS
+1009 
-1018 LNKKYIGFYTDFSKA
+1018 KKYIGFYTDFVKEDSK
-1033 DSTDYKDYNWSRY
+1033 DPSKYEWSKY
-1046 VGEDGKQGIP
+1046 VGDDGKPGKDGVNGLP
-1056 GKAGVDGKTPYF
+1056 GKAGADGKTPYF
-1068 HTAWADNEKGTL
+1068 HTAWA
-1080 NFSTSYAG
+1080 
-1088 EKKYIGTYTDYNK
+1088 
-1101 NDSVNPS
+1101 
-1108 SYTWQL
+1108 
-1114 VKGKDGKDGVNGIPG
+1114 
-1129 KAGQDGKTPY
+1129 
-1139 FHTAWSNSSD
+1139 NSSD

-1154 STSQAGDKL
+1154 STSQAGEKM
-1163 YIGTYTDFT
+1163 YIGTYTDYT
-1172 KEDSSD
+1172 KEDSTD
-1178 FKKYTWQ
+1178 PKKYTWQ

-1191 GDKGSD
+1191 GEKGEQGIP
-1197 GKDGGEFQ
+1197 GKDGQPGA
-1205 WNLLLKGDKE
+1205 KGD
-1215 IIDSTEY
+1215 
-1222 NFAKYEL
+1222 
-1229 AEDIPEG
+1229 
-1236 SVVTLVLN
+1236 
-1244 MKGKRN
+1244 
-1250 PNTVSPYNTGGSL
+1250 
-1263 RALNNIN
+1263 
-1270 LPSDSGNEYQ
+1270 
-1280 TYYVTDTWRGN
+1280 RGP
-1291 KAGNKTL
+1291 
-1298 YLYWSIFNRPSFE
+1298 I
-1311 PVSIKWA
+1311 
-1318 KLVYGS
+1318 
-1324 NPTLNYVPAQIEI
+1324 
-1337 HGKDGMPGPKGA
+1337 GPKGA
-1349 DGKDGID
+1349 DGKDGV
-1356 GKDGKTGKIGQNL
+1356 DGKTGKIGQNL

-1377 SNKDYPTNIWTLCE
+1377 SNKDYNTNEWTLCE
-1391 TLKDNEIVTVTMK
+1391 TPTTGEKMTFTVKLKLEKDDKIG
-1404 VKVDR
+1404 
-1409 TSILHLYNSG
+1409 LYNSDG
-1419 GAISLAYKEIMKEDD
+1419 WILLGRWTQISSSKD
-1434 YKLISYTFPW
+1434 YITYTSTFDWKDSYESNG
-1444 KTWIDVTWGEKHY
+1444 KTHG
-1457 EQTNPP
+1457 QTNPP
-1463 ALYLFNTTSGDSQDK
+1463 TLRFYAHSNGNGDNKNNNTVSL
-1478 ITTSVEWATL
+1478 EWATL

-1499 PCHADTDD
+1499 PCYADTDD

-1520 LQVHFAMYPSAEE
+1520 LQVHFAMYPTAEE

-1559 LSLEDRLSIIEAN
+1559 LSLEDRLDIIEAN

-1615 DGTKVVAR
+1615 DGSKVVAK

-1635 VSGAFEFGYHVANK
+1635 VTGAFEFGYHVANK
-1649 VDLNGNKFTVVS
+1649 VDLGGNKYTVIS

>member
-6 NRLYETLAVASANT
+6 NRGYETLAVASADT

-42 NAKIVKN
+42 NAKIAKN

-67 KNKIIPLE
+67 KNKMIVLE
-75 VMDVYEE
+75 VMEVEEE

-120 KDSDWTI
+120 KDSDWVI
-127 GIDEIGDSKNLTLE
+127 GIDEIGDSRNLTLE
-141 YTGISNQTKRI
+141 YTGVSNQTKRI
-152 VQIAGRFGAEISYD
+152 VQIAGRFGAEISYSFIFD
-166 FKFEGNE
+166 GNE
-173 IKEKRINFVKERGKD
+173 IKEKRINFVKERGEDK
-188 TARRLEVGKEL
+188 AVRLEVGKEL

-235 IKVEEKPNST
+235 VNVNDSSTTT

-260 ARKGRVRYSMYAR
+260 ARKGRVRYSMYSR
-273 TGPNS
+273 MGPNS

-375 PVRFFRWR
+375 PVRWFRWR
-383 NSGAGTVSVSN
+383 NSGYGSQTVSN
-394 AKYWTNKNIAYHD
+394 RRYWTNSNVIYHD
-407 LGWTLN
+407 LGFNLG

-423 IRVKAPGSPFNG
+423 VRAKSPGSPFNG

-445 RSGLDARY
+445 QSGLDARY
-453 ILSHAALES
+453 ILAHAALES
-462 AWGRSNIAKRYNNY
+462 AWGRSSIAKRYNNY
-476 FGIGAFDTDPNNAK
+476 FGIGAFDNDPNNAK

-538 NWHTKIAN
+538 NWHNKIAN

-552 RYTRPATPSKNKTK
+552 RYTSPSGPNSTKTVTQ
-566 EILETVSENK
+566 TVTESK
-576 EVEKETNLKGY
+576 EVDKDTNLKGY
-587 KYDDGRYFVDK
+587 KYDDGRFFVDK

-609 IWSKPN
+609 IWAKPN

-621 SRVYESEATSQKT
+621 SRIYESEATSQKT

-648 PEISYDVNPDKI
+648 PEISYDVNPNKI
-660 PKDIDI
+660 PKNIDI

-671 IIDHDYSPALYLE
+671 IIDHGYSPALYLE

-707 VPKISGIT
+707 VPKTSGIAE
-715 QRLLNLQANVQDF
+715 RLLNLQASVQDF
-728 QYSFENQPYI
+728 KYSFENQPYV

-750 DDIVDTNLIA
+750 NDIVDTHLIA

-779 RISKYTDK
+779 RISKYPDK
-787 LVVKDEDWNENHK
+787 VLIKDEDWNESHK
-800 DLNEHFIEL
+800 NNNEHFIEL
-809 SRSDIELEA
+809 NRSDIELEA

-829 AVATASYTIKNLSIG
+829 AVATASYTIKNFSIG

-868 DIRFKRIWK
+868 ETKFKRIWK
-877 RDRWEDTVTK
+877 SDRWEDTVTK

-896 PGPPGADGKD
+896 PGPPG
-906 GMPGK
+906 
-911 PGVDGKTSYAHFA
+911 V
-924 YADSADGVVG
+924 
-934 FTLTAT
+934 
-940 PGRKYIGFY
+940 
-949 SDFTKTDS
+949 
-957 KNPSKYE
+957 
-964 WSRFRGEDGIDGTP
+964 
-978 GRDGIDGKPG
+978 
-988 PKGLDGKT
+988 
-996 PYVHFAYSNSLDG
+996 
-1009 LKDFSTSDS
+1009 
-1018 LNKKYIGFYTDFSKA
+1018 
-1033 DSTDYKDYNWSRY
+1033 
-1046 VGEDGKQGIP
+1046 
-1056 GKAGVDGKTPYF
+1056 
-1068 HTAWADNEKGTL
+1068 
-1080 NFSTSYAG
+1080 
-1088 EKKYIGTYTDYNK
+1088 
-1101 NDSVNPS
+1101 
-1108 SYTWQL
+1108 
-1114 VKGKDGKDGVNGIPG
+1114 
-1129 KAGQDGKTPY
+1129 
-1139 FHTAWSNSSD
+1139 
-1149 GSKDF
+1149 
-1154 STSQAGDKL
+1154 
-1163 YIGTYTDFT
+1163 
-1172 KEDSSD
+1172 
-1178 FKKYTWQ
+1178 
-1185 LVKGNK
+1185 
-1191 GDKGSD
+1191 
-1197 GKDGGEFQ
+1197 
-1205 WNLLLKGDKE
+1205 
-1215 IIDSTEY
+1215 
-1222 NFAKYEL
+1222 
-1229 AEDIPEG
+1229 
-1236 SVVTLVLN
+1236 
-1244 MKGKRN
+1244 
-1250 PNTVSPYNTGGSL
+1250 
-1263 RALNNIN
+1263 
-1270 LPSDSGNEYQ
+1270 
-1280 TYYVTDTWRGN
+1280 
-1291 KAGNKTL
+1291 
-1298 YLYWSIFNRPSFE
+1298 
-1311 PVSIKWA
+1311 
-1318 KLVYGS
+1318 
-1324 NPTLNYVPAQIEI
+1324 
-1337 HGKDGMPGPKGA
+1337 
-1349 DGKDGID
+1349 D

-1377 SNKDYPTNIWTLCE
+1377 SNKNHPIYIWNLCE
-1391 TLKDNEIVTVTMK
+1391 TPETGETMTLTAKLKLEKDDLIG
-1404 VKVDR
+1404 
-1409 TSILHLYNSG
+1409 LYNSNG
-1419 GAISLAYKEIMKEDD
+1419 YISVGEYSNTSKSQDYIIYK
-1434 YKLISYTFPW
+1434 STFKW
-1444 KTWIDVTWGEKHY
+1444 KDKFLYNGKTY

-1463 ALYLFNTTSGDSQDK
+1463 TLRLYAHSNGNGDNKNNNTVS
-1478 ITTSVEWATL
+1478 IEWATL

-1499 PCHADTDD
+1499 PCYADVDD

-1520 LQVHFAMYPSAEE
+1520 LQVHFAMYPTAEE
-1533 LNQNKI
+1533 LNQNKV

-1635 VSGAFEFGYHVANK
+1635 ITGTFEFGYHVATK
-1649 VDLNGNKFTVVS
+1649 VDLDGNKYTVIS
-1661 PNI
+1661 SNI

>member
-6 NRLYETLAVASANT
+6 NRGYETLAVASADT

-42 NAKIVKN
+42 NAKIAKN

-67 KNKIIPLE
+67 KNKMIVLE
-75 VMDVYEE
+75 VMEVEEE

-120 KDSDWTI
+120 NDSDWVI

-141 YTGISNQTKRI
+141 YTGVSNQTKRI
-152 VQIAGRFGAEISYD
+152 VQIAGRFGAEISYSFIFD
-166 FKFEGNE
+166 GNE
-173 IKEKRINFVKERGKD
+173 IKEKRINFVKQRGEDK
-188 TARRLEVGKEL
+188 AIRLEVGKEL

-235 IKVEEKPNST
+235 VNVNDSSTTT

-260 ARKGRVRYSMYAR
+260 ARKGRVRYSMYSR
-273 TGPNS
+273 LGPNS

-366 PINGYTGGP
+366 LINGYTGGP
-375 PVRFFRWR
+375 PVRWFRWR
-383 NSGAGTVSVSN
+383 NSGYGSQTVSN
-394 AKYWTNKNIAYHD
+394 RRYWTNSNVIYHD
-407 LGWTLN
+407 LGFNLG

-423 IRVKAPGSPFNG
+423 IRATSPSSPFNG

-445 RSGLDARY
+445 QSGLDARY
-453 ILSHAALES
+453 ILAHAALES
-462 AWGRSNIAKRYNNY
+462 GWGRSNIAKRYNNY
-476 FGIGAFDTDPNNAK
+476 FGIGAFDNDPNNAK

-502 NGAKWIAKN
+502 NGAKWIAKH

-538 NWHTKIAN
+538 NWHNKIAN

-552 RYTRPATPSKNKTK
+552 RYTSPSGPSSTKTVTQ
-566 EILETVSENK
+566 TVTESK
-576 EVEKETNLKGY
+576 EVDKDTNLKGY
-587 KYDDGRYFVDK
+587 KYDDGRFFVDK

-609 IWSKPN
+609 IWAKPN
-615 TKGRYL
+615 TKGKYL
-621 SRVYESEATSQKT
+621 TRIYESEATSQKT
-634 LFDECLNQLKKNNQ
+634 LFDECLGQLKKNNE

-660 PKDIDI
+660 PKEIDI

-707 VPKISGIT
+707 VPKTSGIAE
-715 QRLLNLQANVQDF
+715 RLFNLQSSVQDF
-728 QYSFENQPYI
+728 KYSFENQPYV

-750 DDIVDTNLIA
+750 DDIVDTHLIA

-779 RISKYTDK
+779 RISKYPDK

-809 SRSDIELEA
+809 TRSDIELEA
-818 TFVCSAMLDDL
+818 TFVCSAMLDEL
-829 AVATASYTIKNLSIG
+829 AVASASYTTKNLSIG
-844 VYKQKEEPDRN
+844 IYKQKEEPDRK

-877 RDRWEDTVTK
+877 GDRWEDTVTK

-896 PGPPGADGKD
+896 PGPPGQDGKD

-911 PGVDGKTSYAHFA
+911 PGVDGKTSYMHFA
-924 YADSADGVVG
+924 YSDSQDGVVG

-940 PGRKYIGFY
+940 SG
-949 SDFTKTDS
+949 
-957 KNPSKYE
+957 
-964 WSRFRGEDGIDGTP
+964 
-978 GRDGIDGKPG
+978 
-988 PKGLDGKT
+988 
-996 PYVHFAYSNSLDG
+996 
-1009 LKDFSTSDS
+1009 
-1018 LNKKYIGFYTDFSKA
+1018 KKYIGFYTDFVKEDSK
-1033 DSTDYKDYNWSRY
+1033 DPKKYEWSKY
-1046 VGEDGKQGIP
+1046 VGDKGEPGKDGINGIP
-1056 GKAGVDGKTPYF
+1056 GKAGADGKTPYF
-1068 HTAWADNEKGTL
+1068 HTAWA
-1080 NFSTSYAG
+1080 
-1088 EKKYIGTYTDYNK
+1088 
-1101 NDSVNPS
+1101 
-1108 SYTWQL
+1108 
-1114 VKGKDGKDGVNGIPG
+1114 
-1129 KAGQDGKTPY
+1129 
-1139 FHTAWSNSSD
+1139 NSSD
-1149 GSKDF
+1149 GNKDF

-1163 YIGTYTDFT
+1163 YIGTYTDYT
-1172 KEDSSD
+1172 KEDSAD
-1178 FKKYTWQ
+1178 PKKYTWQ
-1185 LVKGNK
+1185 LVKGNTGPK
-1191 GDKGSD
+1191 GDKGDPGKQGAPGID
-1197 GKDGGEFQ
+1197 GKDGHTLTVQAYFSGTFKNHYTKGVYSNCDVFYDGVKIKVEDTDAEYYYAGGVSSTDYVKGYPESKQ
-1205 WNLLLKGDKE
+1205 SWTDALRSNRDYLEIKYIISYKGLK
-1215 IIDSTEY
+1215 SS
-1222 NFAKYEL
+1222 
-1229 AEDIPEG
+1229 
-1236 SVVTLVLN
+1236 SV
-1244 MKGKRN
+1244 
-1250 PNTVSPYNTGGSL
+1250 
-1263 RALNNIN
+1263 
-1270 LPSDSGNEYQ
+1270 
-1280 TYYVTDTWRGN
+1280 
-1291 KAGNKTL
+1291 
-1298 YLYWSIFNRPSFE
+1298 
-1311 PVSIKWA
+1311 A
-1318 KLVYGS
+1318 KLVNLNDGEKGS
-1324 NPTLNYVPAQIEI
+1324 
-1337 HGKDGMPGPKGA
+1337 PGQ
-1349 DGKDGID
+1349 
-1356 GKDGKTGKIGQNL
+1356 DGKTGKIGQNL
-1369 LRNSNVPV
+1369 LRNSNVPKE
-1377 SNKDYPTNIWTLCE
+1377 STDPWDLFSYDICEDLNHGENLTL
-1391 TLKDNEIVTVTMK
+1391 TMK
-1404 VKVDR
+1404 VKASKDAYIRVWWAQQLGNLTHMNVSDEYY
-1409 TSILHLYNSG
+1409 ILHSTFNWNREEILKRDSNYLQKLSIQGNTEEKGITYNC
-1419 GAISLAYKEIMKEDD
+1419 
-1434 YKLISYTFPW
+1434 
-1444 KTWIDVTWGEKHY
+1444 V
-1457 EQTNPP
+1457 
-1463 ALYLFNTTSGDSQDK
+1463 
-1478 ITTSVEWATL
+1478 WATL

-1499 PCHADTDD
+1499 PCYVDVDD

-1520 LQVHFAMYPSAEE
+1520 LQVHFAMYPTAEE
-1533 LNQNKI
+1533 LNQNKV

-1635 VSGAFEFGYHVANK
+1635 VTGTFEFGYHVASK
-1649 VDLNGNKFTVVS
+1649 VDLDGNKYTVIS
-1661 PNI
+1661 SNI